1 MHKRILSHIPAVTR
15 DGSFEFLLR
24 HWIKIRIK
32 LIHVWNLN
40 FSCWLPFVLG
50 NKHFR
55 SALLMQYWN
64 SNLSIL
70 HGYNELNYY
79 LCCKTTSRA
88 IKPYILFIWFLY
100 MFIVNKQTCQVL
112 VAPRQIHTFA
122 IQELHAACDAIW
134 TRMSNVWIRMSLI
147 KRDLFEQGCTGSECN
162 YLEYNSQPL
171 PYCPNS
177 LQ

>member
-100 MFIVNKQTCQVL
+100 INKQTCQVL
-112 VAPRQIHTFA
+112 VAPSQIHTFA
-122 IQELHAACDAIW
+122 IQELHAA
-134 TRMSNVWIRMSLI
+134 
-147 KRDLFEQGCTGSECN
+147 RDGSECN